1 MAKLQSGKLAL
12 EIKYKDFVF
21 GEITYE
27 IAFLWNGE
35 SMINDAVLKR
45 SSEWWASRKSGTFL
59 FSNEPDDAFLNLIER
74 AIETDEP
81 VHWEPIE
88 PDIKLAIYPEFYFPL
103 IDKAWDI
110 LRRDEKLQA
119 HRMAIKQAKKEQGKQ
134 PFDTFALVVFVD
146 TYNFDEGGYSDQG
159 LALQIAT
166 ERRHLEEFHKQ
177 LKAEYL
183 KYKEEFKIDE
193 YFEKINSSY
202 EIDLEFDEAIKMGE

>member
-1 MAKLQSGKLAL
+1 MAKLQSGKLSL

-45 SSEWWASRKSGTFL
+45 SSEWWASRRRGTFL
-59 FSNEPDDAFLNLIER
+59 FSNEPEDAFLNLIEK
-74 AIETDEP
+74 AIETNEP
-81 VHWEPIE
+81 VYWEPIE

-110 LRRDEKLQA
+110 LYLDKKLQA
-119 HRMAIKQAKKEQGKQ
+119 YRKAIKKAKEEQGKQ

-146 TYNFDEGGYSDQG
+146 TYNFAEGGYSSQG
-159 LALQIAT
+159 LALQLAT
-166 ERRHLEEFHKQ
+166 ERQRLEEFHKE
-177 LKAEYL
+177 LSAEYL
-183 KYKEEFKIDE
+183 KYKEEFKIDK
-193 YFEKINSSY
+193 YFENINSSI
-202 EIDLEFDEAIKMGE
+202 ETDLVFDEIIEMGE

>member
-59 FSNEPDDAFLNLIER
+59 FSNEPDDAFLNLMEK
-74 AIETDEP
+74 AMETGEP
-81 VHWEPIE
+81 VYWEPLE

-110 LRRDEKLQA
+110 LYSDEKLQV
-119 HRMAIKQAKKEQGKQ
+119 HRKAIKQAKKDHGKQ
-134 PFDTFALVVFVD
+134 PFDTFAFVISVD
-146 TYNFDEGGYSDQG
+146 TYNFAGGGYSSQG
-159 LALQIAT
+159 LVLQIAT
-166 ERRHLEEFHKQ
+166 ERRHLEEFYKE
-177 LKAEYL
+177 LSAEYL
-183 KYKEEFKIDE
+183 KYKEEFKIDK
-193 YFEKINSSY
+193 YFENIN
-202 EIDLEFDEAIKMGE
+202 